1 MISRHY
7 DVDELMETMGPYEH
21 ELKGFYPDE
30 WISNEQNVCL
40 TDGNGNFTLFQRF
53 SPEVVMG
60 HYFLQARGREALKLC
75 ETFLEEI
82 FTGPYDVSIIQGI
95 TPHTKLGALWMNK
108 KLGFKSGGTVNTIA
122 GPCELVVLSKLDWE
136 RRCRDMERTKA
147 NGRSVR

>member
-1 MISRHY
+1 MITRQH
-7 DVDELMETMGPYEH
+7 DVGLLMETMRPYQH
-21 ELKGFYPDE
+21 ELEGFIPEEWLADE
-30 WISNEQNVCL
+30 NNVCL

-60 HYFLQARGREALKLC
+60 HYFLKARGREAFELC
-75 ETFLEEI
+75 EAFLEEI

-108 KLGFKSGGTVNTIA
+108 KLGFKSSGTVNTIA

-136 RRCRDMERTKA
+136 RTKA